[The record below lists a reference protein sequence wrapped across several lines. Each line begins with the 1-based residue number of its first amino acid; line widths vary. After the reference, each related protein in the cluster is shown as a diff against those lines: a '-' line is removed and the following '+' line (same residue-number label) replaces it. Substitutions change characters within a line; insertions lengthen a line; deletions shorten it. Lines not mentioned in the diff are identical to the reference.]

1 MCNFQL
7 LFFNSYQESGEIIK
21 WELKTNA
28 KKPSVTVFVCLLH
41 CRARGGHGVMLPRGK
56 WWESQISDTFRKEV
70 TYTAHLSLKLGK
82 KLELLEWQYY
92 TVYIAVCQISA
103 WVSFFVKNMGI
114 LAYFR

>member
-56 WWESQISDTFRKEV
+56 
-70 TYTAHLSLKLGK
+70 
-82 KLELLEWQYY
+82 
-92 TVYIAVCQISA
+92 
-103 WVSFFVKNMGI
+103 
-114 LAYFR
+114 